1 MGNAVAAQQV
11 AAAFVFGLYFY
22 ALCTVFVVSISSL
35 STRAEF
41 RDESLLVLLDAAQAF
56 VFRVESLKFL
66 ASFREQLSFV
76 LRAAPWYEFELSCV
90 RLICELRS
98 SMIQIRRQPVSRTR
112 EVRLCVGL
120 DSRSHGS

>member
-1 MGNAVAAQQV
+1 MGSRGRHCEQGARQRRARRLGHGAGQRDVGNAVAAQQV

-76 LRAAPWYEFELSCV
+76 LRAAPWYELS
-90 RLICELRS
+90 
-98 SMIQIRRQPVSRTR
+98 
-112 EVRLCVGL
+112 
-120 DSRSHGS
+120 